1 MSEIR
6 LRRSDLRRSVADS
19 EGFSVVEALRDLCGS
34 DEPLEEFLA
43 RLNPSQRAVVAV
55 AMFHELAAF
64 DGVRGAVE
72 GLGPSVTGFALDAT
86 RFVPNT
92 SMTEL
97 LEAALG
103 AEPAWDEIE
112 ERWDAEAS
120 FELLDFVE
128 AHRADFF
135 AD

>member
-1 MSEIR
+1 M
-6 LRRSDLRRSVADS
+6 
-19 EGFSVVEALRDLCGS
+19 VEALRDLCGA
-34 DEPLEEFLA
+34 DEQLEELLA
-43 RLNPSQRAVVAV
+43 RINPSQRAIVAV

-72 GLGPSVTGFALDAT
+72 SLGPNVTGFALDAT
-86 RFVPNT
+86 RFVPST

-103 AEPAWDEIE
+103 AEPSWEEIE